1 MWQLKNISFLNI
13 YERFRSLSKYLFKQ
27 NLLNNLM
34 TYCLGSKKNRKMLLK
49 VNNNYFSKIVLHNG
63 RNKAMVSL

>member
-1 MWQLKNISFLNI
+1 
-13 YERFRSLSKYLFKQ
+13 
-27 NLLNNLM
+27 M
-34 TYCLGSKKNRKMLLK
+34 TQCLGSKKNRKMLLK

>member
-34 TYCLGSKKNRKMLLK
+34 TQCLGSKKNRKMLLK